1 MAMHKTTVVLV
12 AGVIAICHAGPAR
25 AGDVD
30 VNVSFQVLDTQKHV
44 KDAGIKI
51 VNGTPKGCSDLGGFG
66 SFKPGTNS
74 FTFDGGDIQSGGAHE
89 LTLQVTPTDPT
100 KPVKA
105 KWTKFSSQD
114 NASIPS
120 KKEMRSTSDKD
131 DIFSKAVWGG
141 PSGTS
146 FLGVSIPANQ
156 WAYFYQFDRSPDYTA
171 TPDHFE
177 MDVGGGSP
185 TAMGY
190 ISNTWP
196 VNLLLNDLPQDIAI
210 DGSVTYG
217 IIDHMDAEN
226 LSGNAGI
233 APSQWFYS
241 TGKMTALYTSAFNPG
256 DISDIL
262 WFTHP
267 GEPEIGGPLGIDG
280 DNARIFSG
288 GDTVLQFTNGV
299 ITPTPEPSVMAL
311 LALGSVMLLR
321 GKRKSS

>member
-1 MAMHKTTVVLV
+1 
-12 AGVIAICHAGPAR
+12 
-25 AGDVD
+25 
-30 VNVSFQVLDTQKHV
+30 
-44 KDAGIKI
+44 
-51 VNGTPKGCSDLGGFG
+51 
-66 SFKPGTNS
+66 
-74 FTFDGGDIQSGGAHE
+74 
-89 LTLQVTPTDPT
+89 
-100 KPVKA
+100 
-105 KWTKFSSQD
+105 
-114 NASIPS
+114 
-120 KKEMRSTSDKD
+120 
-131 DIFSKAVWGG
+131 
-141 PSGTS
+141 
-146 FLGVSIPANQ
+146 
-156 WAYFYQFDRSPDYTA
+156 
-171 TPDHFE
+171 
-177 MDVGGGSP
+177 
-185 TAMGY
+185 MGY